1 MKSSLAQTH
10 RPQALRDVVG
20 QRHATA
26 VLRRALQAGRLPQQ
40 LLFSGGSGL
49 GKTTLARCVAAA
61 LLCENPNDGDACK
74 ECESCLDITQPGR
87 IHPDVV
93 EFDAASNG
101 QKEQIKELASRAQ
114 MTPQRGKYRVYII
127 DEAHGLSLGG
137 GQAFLKLLEEPPSHV
152 VFMLAT
158 TDPEK
163 MLRTNRGRCVEFELS
178 RPTDDELTAH
188 LEKVASAEGWE
199 LSRSSAE
206 MVVQATDPALGL
218 RGMLMTLEKLS
229 DTLAWGAIMDESELA
244 TLLGLPPTAQV
255 RALMTCIE
263 KRDRQGALQEVLRI
277 RAQVS
282 DEALRRAVTSELRRS
297 VLEVVSPLAVWRY
310 DQAVSTPS
318 GRLHTELLVC
328 RLTEPELDPSLAAL
342 AAHQDEASKR
352 LKELSRALEKAPAPP
367 AAPAVSAPE
376 QKPAGSQ
383 GQAKEAPATKPA
395 EKTPAKAAV
404 KVVEKPA
411 ASVKPQVAEKPKAQP
426 SVAENDALA
435 RLIAELEKV
444 GAKPALAALRASAP
458 SSNGQKVSL
467 SPTEAIRKRL
477 DQNKDVLRA
486 AAEKAGVTLSIKK

>member
-1 MKSSLAQTH
+1 MKSSLAQSH

-61 LLCENPNDGDACK
+61 LLCENPQDGDACK
-74 ECESCLDITQPGR
+74 VCESCLDISQPGR

-152 VFMLAT
+152 IFMLAT

-163 MLRTNRGRCVEFELS
+163 MLRTNRGRCVEFELA
-178 RPTDDELTAH
+178 RPTDEELTAH
-188 LEKVASAEGWE
+188 LEKVATSEGWE

-218 RGMLMTLEKLS
+218 RGLLMTLEKLS
-229 DTLAWGAIMDESELA
+229 DTLAWGSIMDESELA

-255 RALMTCIE
+255 RTLMSCIE

-282 DEALRRAVTSELRRS
+282 DEALRRAVVSELRRS
-297 VLEVVSPLAVWRY
+297 LLDAFSPIAVWRY
-310 DQAVSTPS
+310 DQAVNTPA
-318 GRLHTELLVC
+318 GRLHTEILVC

-352 LKELSRALEKAPAPP
+352 LKDLATALEKAPAQRAAVPAVTAP
-367 AAPAVSAPE
+367 AAAT
-376 QKPAGSQ
+376 
-383 GQAKEAPATKPA
+383 EAPAPKSTEKQRPTAQAPA
-395 EKTPAKAAV
+395 AKAP
-404 KVVEKPA
+404 EKPA
-411 ASVKPQVAEKPKAQP
+411 AAPKPQVAEKQKPQT
-426 SVAENDALA
+426 SDSESDALV
-435 RLIAELEKV
+435 RLVAELERA
-444 GAKPALAALRASAP
+444 GAKPALAALRASSP
-458 SSNGQKVSL
+458 VSNGQKVSL
-467 SPTEAIRKRL
+467 SPTEALRKRL
-477 DQNKDVLRA
+477 DQNKDVLRK

>member
-199 LSRSSAE
+199 LSRASAE

-297 VLEVVSPLAVWRY
+297 VLETVSPLAVWRY

-318 GRLHTELLVC
+318 GRLHTEILVC

-352 LKELSRALEKAPAPP
+352 LKELSRALEKAPA
-367 AAPAVSAPE
+367 
-376 QKPAGSQ
+376 QKPVA
-383 GQAKEAPATKPA
+383 
-395 EKTPAKAAV
+395 
-404 KVVEKPA
+404 VEKPS
-411 ASVKPQVAEKPKAQP
+411 ASVKAADQAPILPTKAPAQQSAPRLPTAEKPGRAATPSATEKKAPQQ
-426 SVAENDALA
+426 DALA
-435 RLIAELEKV
+435 RLIAELEKA
-444 GAKPALAALRASAP
+444 GAKPALAALRASSPVA
-458 SSNGQKVSL
+458 SGEKVTL
-467 SPTEAIRKRL
+467 SPTDALRKRL
-477 DQNKDVLRA
+477 DQNKDVLRK

>member
-1 MKSSLAQTH
+1 MKSSLAQSH

-61 LLCENPNDGDACK
+61 LLCENPQDGDACK

-114 MTPQRGKYRVYII
+114 MAPQRGKYRVYII

-163 MLRTNRGRCVEFELS
+163 MLRTNRGRCVEFELA
-178 RPTDDELTAH
+178 RPTDDELTSH
-188 LEKVASAEGWE
+188 LEKVAKAEGWD
-199 LSRSSAE
+199 LSHSASE

-218 RGMLMTLEKLS
+218 RGLLMTLEKLS
-229 DTLAWGAIMDESELA
+229 DTLAWGSIMDESELA
-244 TLLGLPPTAQV
+244 TLLGLPPTTQV
-255 RALMTCIE
+255 RALMECIE
-263 KRDRQGALQEVLRI
+263 RRDRQGALQEVLRI
-277 RAQVS
+277 RTAVS

-297 VLEVVSPLAVWRY
+297 VLDVATPLAVWRY
-310 DQAVSTPS
+310 DQAVNTPN
-318 GRLHTELLVC
+318 GRLHTEILVC
-328 RLTEPELDPSLAAL
+328 RLTEPELDPSLSAL

-352 LKELSRALEKAPAPP
+352 LKELSRALEKTPAQKPAVSEKPAAPVKAADPAPKPAPNGPAKAPAPQ
-367 AAPAVSAPE
+367 STTR
-376 QKPAGSQ
+376 
-383 GQAKEAPATKPA
+383 QAPA
-395 EKTPAKAAV
+395 EKPAKAAA
-404 KVVEKPA
+404 PA
-411 ASVKPQVAEKPKAQP
+411 ATEKKASQQ
-426 SVAENDALA
+426 DALA
-435 RLIAELEKV
+435 RLTAELERA
-444 GAKPALAALRASAP
+444 GAKPALAALRASSPVA
-458 SSNGQKVSL
+458 SGEKVTL

-477 DQNKDVLRA
+477 DQNKDVLRK

>member
-1 MKSSLAQTH
+1 
-10 RPQALRDVVG
+10 
-20 QRHATA
+20 
-26 VLRRALQAGRLPQQ
+26 
-40 LLFSGGSGL
+40 
-49 GKTTLARCVAAA
+49 
-61 LLCENPNDGDACK
+61 
-74 ECESCLDITQPGR
+74 LDITQPGR

-199 LSRSSAE
+199 LSRASAE

-297 VLEVVSPLAVWRY
+297 VLETVSPLAVWRY

-318 GRLHTELLVC
+318 GRLHTEILVC

-352 LKELSRALEKAPAPP
+352 LKELSRALEKAPA
-367 AAPAVSAPE
+367 
-376 QKPAGSQ
+376 QKPVA
-383 GQAKEAPATKPA
+383 
-395 EKTPAKAAV
+395 
-404 KVVEKPA
+404 VEKPS
-411 ASVKPQVAEKPKAQP
+411 ASVKAADQAPILPTKAPAQQSAPRLPTAEKPGRAATPSATEKKALQQ
-426 SVAENDALA
+426 DALA
-435 RLIAELEKV
+435 RLIAELEKA
-444 GAKPALAALRASAP
+444 GAKPALAALRASSPVA
-458 SSNGQKVSL
+458 SGEKVTL
-467 SPTEAIRKRL
+467 SPTDALRKRL
-477 DQNKDVLRA
+477 DQNKDVLRK